1 MECWNVCKLVRVFHI
16 SMLQERGGKR
26 GDFLLEGSSAELTAL
41 LLSFPLSSRPQTK
54 PHRSGFLFCYFFLY
68 GRTSIGAKSQSAFF
82 PFSGFAKLCFAVL
95 LSLIPFANGQLIR
108 TTSSAELVYTHTL
121 TQPNFTVI
129 IVCVGI
135 IARSV
140 KG

>member
-1 MECWNVCKLVRVFHI
+1 
-16 SMLQERGGKR
+16 MLQERGGKR
-26 GDFLLEGSSAELTAL
+26 GDFLFKGSSAELTAL

-95 LSLIPFANGQLIR
+95 LSLSLIPFENGQLIR
-108 TTSSAELVYTHTL
+108 TTSSAELIYNHTL
-121 TQPNFTVI
+121 TNTIFTAI
-129 IVCVGI
+129 TICVVI